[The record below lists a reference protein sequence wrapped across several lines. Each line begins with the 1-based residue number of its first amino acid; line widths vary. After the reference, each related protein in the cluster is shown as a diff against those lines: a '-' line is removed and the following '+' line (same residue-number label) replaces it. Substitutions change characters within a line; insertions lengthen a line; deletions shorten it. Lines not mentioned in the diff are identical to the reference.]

1 MPVNDIMIM
10 AKTFAESGMFTDA
23 KQAVQA
29 FVKIQTG
36 QKRIGLHLCKYI
48 GSIHVIQGKPTLGVS
63 YCRVL

>member
-36 QKRIGLHLCKYI
+36 QNWITPFYK
-48 GSIHVIQGKPTLGVS
+48 V
-63 YCRVL
+63 